1 VDSSEQS
8 SLKEALAP
16 FWAIMQADLKSLFK
30 SKITYGWLTAAI
42 FLQVIRVLGTFPL
55 EVTSTVITN
64 GLSDFIY
71 IWSMLVIGIAAS
83 AVASETGALADSI
96 MSKSVKR
103 YEYILAKFS
112 SRITYTIVTYLAIT
126 TVLIGAS
133 LKIVKNDYEI
143 CGLIASILLVALT
156 LVMLTSVGVALSTV
170 IPNTAIAIVILL
182 VSWYSMTFFLPILDL
197 EFLSPS
203 NLMNQLPNIIQGIW
217 NGEEWK
223 TAISFAAIAL
233 ASTAL
238 STLYFSKKDL

>member
-1 VDSSEQS
+1 MDSSEQS

-16 FWAIMQADLKSLFK
+16 FSAIMQADLKSLFK

-55 EVTSTVITN
+55 ETTSTVIAE

-83 AVASETGALADSI
+83 AVASETGTLADSI

-112 SRITYTIVTYLAIT
+112 SRITYTIVIYSVIT
-126 TVLIGAS
+126 TVLMGAS

-143 CGLIASILLVALT
+143 YGLIVSILFVALT
-156 LVMLTSVGVALSTV
+156 LVMLTSIGVALSTV
-170 IPNTAIAIVILL
+170 IPNTVIAIVVLL

-203 NLMNQLPNIIQGIW
+203 SLMNQLPDIIQGIW

-223 TAISFAAIAL
+223 TAISFAAISL

-238 STLYFSKKDL
+238 STLYFSKKDI

>member
-1 VDSSEQS
+1 MDSSGQS
-8 SLKEALAP
+8 SLKEALTP

-55 EVTSTVITN
+55 ETTSTVITK

-83 AVASETGALADSI
+83 AVASETGALADSV

-126 TVLIGAS
+126 TVLTGAS

-143 CGLIASILLVALT
+143 CGLIVSILFVALT

-170 IPNTAIAIVILL
+170 IPNTVIAIVILL
-182 VSWYSMTFFLPILDL
+182 VSWYSMTFFLPIIDL

-203 NLMNQLPNIIQGIW
+203 NLMNQLPNIIQGVW

-223 TAISFAAIAL
+223 TAASFAGIAL